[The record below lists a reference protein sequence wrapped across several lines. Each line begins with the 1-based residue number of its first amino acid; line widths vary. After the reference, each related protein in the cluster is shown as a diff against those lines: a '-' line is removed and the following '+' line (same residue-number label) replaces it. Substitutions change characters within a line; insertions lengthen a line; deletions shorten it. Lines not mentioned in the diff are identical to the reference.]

1 MKEEGNRFKHSKKEN
16 YIKLSHSERTPL
28 HEAESL
34 GLLNPDNTIEA
45 TILIRRPSLGEA
57 LGRVTT
63 TSLDKNRHM
72 SREEFENVF
81 SAAEEDIGKIK
92 AFAAQNDLLIE
103 EINEAA
109 GTVRLSG
116 NVTSFNQAFGIHLE
130 QYKHPHYKFRSHNGP
145 IFIPEEL
152 ADVVEAVLGLDNRP
166 QLKPHFQMLEEA
178 LVDRRARRATS
189 ASFTPAEVAK
199 LYNFPTT
206 TNRSVTPCIGIIEL
220 GGGYSLDD
228 LKTYFASLGIQEP
241 TVTSVSVNGASNQP
255 TGDPNSA
262 DGEVMLDIEVAG
274 AVAPGANIFVY
285 FAPNTDAG
293 FLNAIKT
300 AIHDK
305 QNKPS
310 VLSIS
315 WGSAETNWTKQAMN
329 AMDRAFQDAATL
341 GITVCCAAGDQG
353 SSDGVQDGKV
363 HVDFPS
369 SSPYVLACGGTQL
382 NGSNDVIT
390 SETVWHESSTSST
403 GGGVSEVFG
412 LPTWQQSANVP
423 PSANP
428 SGYIGRGVP
437 DVAGDADPKTGYQV
451 LVGGNT
457 YVFGGTSAVAPLWAG
472 LVALINQEIGH
483 TIGFINPLLYN
494 AKTQQALH
502 DITVGDN
509 DTSSVPAAYPAKTG
523 WDACTGLG
531 TPDGTKLLA
540 VFQQQTGSN

>member
-1 MKEEGNRFKHSKKEN
+1 MKEEEKRFHRSKKEN
-16 YIKLSHSERTPL
+16 YIKISHSERTPL

-63 TSLDKNRHM
+63 TPLDKNRHM
-72 SREEFENVF
+72 SREEFETTY
-81 SAAEEDIGKIK
+81 SATEEDIDKIK
-92 AFAAQNDLLIE
+92 AFAAKHDLLVKE
-103 EINEAA
+103 LNPAA
-109 GTVRLSG
+109 GTVQLSG
-116 NVTSFNQAFGIHLE
+116 NVTSFNKAFGIHLE
-130 QYKHPHYKFRSHNGP
+130 QYKHPKFKFRSHNGP
-145 IFIPEEL
+145 VYIPEEL

-166 QLKPHFQMLEEA
+166 QLKPHFQVLEEA
-178 LVDRRARRATS
+178 LVDRRARRAAST
-189 ASFTPAEVAK
+189 SFTPAEVAK

-206 TNRSVTPCIGIIEL
+206 TNRAVTPCIGIIEL

-228 LKTYFASLGIQEP
+228 LKNYFASLGIQEP

-262 DGEVMLDIEVAG
+262 DGEVMLDIEVTG
-274 AVAPGANIFVY
+274 AVAPGANIVVY

-300 AIHDK
+300 ALHDK
-305 QNKPS
+305 RNKPS

-315 WGSAETNWTKQAMN
+315 WGSAEVNWTQQAMN
-329 AMDRAFQDAATL
+329 AMNRAFQDAATL
-341 GITVCCAAGDQG
+341 GVTVCSAAGDQG
-353 SSDGVQDGKV
+353 SSDGVQDGHV
-363 HVDFPS
+363 HVDFPA

-382 NGSNDVIT
+382 LGSNNVIT
-390 SETVWHESSTSST
+390 SETVWHESQTSST
-403 GGGVSEVFG
+403 GGGVSEVFS

-428 SGYIGRGVP
+428 SGFIGRGVP
-437 DVAGDADPKTGYQV
+437 DVAGDADPKTGYQI

-472 LVALINQEIGH
+472 LIALINQELGH
-483 TIGFINPLLYN
+483 PIGFINPHLYS
-494 AKTQQALH
+494 AAIQAALH
-502 DITVGDN
+502 DITVGNN
-509 DTSSVPAAYPAKTG
+509 DTSSIPVAYPAKTG

-531 TPDGTKLLA
+531 TPDGVKLLG